1 MMDGSRSSSGH
12 HGRGPRGIPEEDDSA
27 LSPNTVSEATPLLP
41 PHVQIEVSKSLK
53 ENQDKWKHL
62 MDIDASNNTA
72 QQMAD
77 DIDVD
82 IEALKFFDDK
92 EFPRT
97 QHDMSRSLSL
107 SNIMYSPLS
116 HDTKTA
122 SVDVNKFMVAAAFIE
137 DGIHGRKIGYRIDAQ
152 ALRMVRWFHS
162 TWYRYLFNVVGIG
175 CCALAFVED
184 GQARPLDVWS
194 LVELLC
200 LLGFSMDVYYR
211 YAMSSDKTKA
221 QFRQREPWATLRFV
235 LLVVTFA
242 EMGLCAAGVSIVQP
256 RYTRI
261 FRPFMVIARRRNIR
275 VVFASFLRALKDVAV
290 VLALTLCVVLFFG
303 LMGFLLFA
311 DSSVIL
317 NVPYFATL
325 GDSLYNMLL
334 IQSCL
339 PVMMA
344 VMLPYYV
351 QSQWS
356 ALYFVV
362 FVLFTNF
369 FLVKLTIAV
378 SYRRYK
384 RNTEKMLYKRL
395 QKRKIALSKAFEL
408 LSDDPLDED
417 TPRTITLDAWLNV
430 CRFLKPKWT
439 SEEAEVVFYSSDVQ
453 QTNAVDFT
461 AFIQLSSVLVNASV
475 SRRHRRPSLF
485 IQDMK
490 KWQTRTR
497 NFLLAQTTVWGYPVI
512 YMEVFVG
519 FLICLSV
526 VQATQVNNYALT
538 NSLNHTWRLVGVGL
552 LSLFTVEIL
561 LKLFAF
567 GSTEFF
573 NRPFCQ
579 FDIVVAVVGWLFY
592 AMTSLVP
599 AFPVVF
605 YDLALAVRS
614 LRVLKLLNLFP
625 PFHSI
630 LWTMNRI
637 IPLIG
642 QLFLV
647 ILSVVYVFAILAQA
661 NYGQVLATFP
671 DSLKANASAWYIHKE
686 EFQLDTFEKY
696 VYFKYILIYIL

>member
-1 MMDGSRSSSGH
+1 MDSRSSSGH

-194 LVELLC
+194 LVELFC

-417 TPRTITLDAWLNV
+417 TPRTITLDAWLN
-430 CRFLKPKWT
+430 
-439 SEEAEVVFYSSDVQ
+439 
-453 QTNAVDFT
+453 
-461 AFIQLSSVLVNASV
+461 
-475 SRRHRRPSLF
+475 
-485 IQDMK
+485 
-490 KWQTRTR
+490 WQTRTR

-630 LWTMNRI
+630 LWTM
-637 IPLIG
+637 
-642 QLFLV
+642 
-647 ILSVVYVFAILAQA
+647 AQA

-686 EFQLDTFEKY
+686 EFQLDTFEKEELASTETLK
-696 VYFKYILIYIL
+696 VLPASTDAPPTIQKRVKYKMSFQRRTSDVQSAMFDFSSKKIQQDQFERKVKELNLIVLAKNEQLAALRAQVDELMQAQATAHRPTSS